1 MCSLSVHPEGRAASK
16 LLTPRVV
23 CAGEVEYR
31 NLSEKELALC
41 TRAAMP
47 AGLKLKEADADL
59 VEALHKKGLLY
70 LEVPIRPDDHVS
82 IPPLEVRP
90 PHIVVLLRPAHQARC
105 RLSILRLTESSMDG
119 WCMLAGICAA
129 HNANTKPGCGGPQ

>member
-1 MCSLSVHPEGRAASK
+1 M
-16 LLTPRVV
+16 
-23 CAGEVEYR
+23 EYR

-59 VEALHKKGLLY
+59 VESLHKKGLLY

-82 IPPLEVRP
+82 IPPLEVHP
-90 PHIVVLLRPAHQARC
+90 PAQNRSFSCNLHIKQDA
-105 RLSILRLTESSMDG
+105 DF
-119 WCMLAGICAA
+119 
-129 HNANTKPGCGGPQ
+129 

>member
-1 MCSLSVHPEGRAASK
+1 MISMPGVG
-16 LLTPRVV
+16 

-59 VEALHKKGLLY
+59 VESLHKKGLLY

-82 IPPLEVRP
+82 IPPLEVQLP
-90 PHIVVLLRPAHQARC
+90 C
-105 RLSILRLTESSMDG
+105 TRLS
-119 WCMLAGICAA
+119 
-129 HNANTKPGCGGPQ
+129 